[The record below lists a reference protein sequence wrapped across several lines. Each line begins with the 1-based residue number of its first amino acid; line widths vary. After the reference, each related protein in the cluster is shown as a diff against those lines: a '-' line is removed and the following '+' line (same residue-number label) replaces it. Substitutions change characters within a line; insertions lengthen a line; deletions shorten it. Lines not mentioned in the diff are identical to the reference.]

1 MIVVLV
7 QKVQERC
14 PLKYQ
19 ISRSASSLSPRNMVS
34 DKQKCVNYFDRLVD
48 KLYNLNRISSKH
60 ADEAKK
66 EYFQLVSSAQNEHK
80 DSLLSFDEKKSR
92 LDSFFIDLMHGNAKY
107 RKCWTIFK
115 ILFTLSRGEANLDW
129 RFSVNKEI
137 LVENPQQTSL
147 ISQDSF
153 VITSSIFQSP
163 SAKFR

>member
-7 QKVQERC
+7 EKVQECC

-19 ISRSASSLSPRNMVS
+19 IARCTSSLSPRNMVS

-66 EYFQLVSSAQNEHK
+66 EYFQPVSSAQNEHK
-80 DSLLSFDEKKSR
+80 DAFLSFDEKKYR
-92 LDSFFIDLMHGNAKY
+92 LDSFFVDLMHGNARY

-115 ILFTLSRGEANLDW
+115 ILFTLSRGQANLDW
-129 RFSVNKEI
+129 RFSVNKKI
-137 LVENPQQTSL
+137 LVENLQQTSL

-153 VITSSIFQSP
+153 LITSPIFQSP
-163 SAKFR
+163 SVKFR